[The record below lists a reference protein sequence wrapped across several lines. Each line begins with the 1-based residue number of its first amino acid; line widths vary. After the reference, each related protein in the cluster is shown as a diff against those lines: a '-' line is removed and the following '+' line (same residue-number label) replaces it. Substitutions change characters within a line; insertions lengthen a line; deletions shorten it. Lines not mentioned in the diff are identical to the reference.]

1 MNTPSI
7 YTNGT
12 GKHEEL
18 DIFKSDLRPM
28 QYWHTRAEA
37 KVTLWESGITEGY
50 STGFTALDT
59 LCRLVDSDLLV
70 IAARPSQGKTALG
83 MQMVQHMAQDMQ
95 RQEENGCVA
104 VFSAEMSGWSLYI
117 RMASA
122 MCGVNTYNLS
132 INKGQPDDSGKLRD
146 AMDRL
151 RELPIWI
158 DDSTSPSTAQMLD
171 QLSRLNET
179 IPVRAMMFDF
189 MELGARDQRQMN
201 EEQRISAIATNLKG
215 IAKTLDIPV
224 IALSQLNRDVENRA
238 NKMPML
244 SDLRYSGMIEQL
256 ADKVLFLM
264 RPEYYADRGMTVDAP
279 IEDQKGVAYVQ
290 VAKHR
295 NGPVG
300 MAKLAFVKEAAKFG
314 NLERQRVELN

>member
-1 MNTPSI
+1 MSNAP
-7 YTNGT
+7 
-12 GKHEEL
+12 EL

-37 KVTLWESGITEGY
+37 KVATWEAGIAEGY
-50 STGFTALDT
+50 STGFSAIDQLV
-59 LCRLVDSDLLV
+59 RLVDADLMV

-83 MQMVQHMAQDMQ
+83 MQMIQHLASQV
-95 RQEENGCVA
+95 RRNNENGVVA
-104 VFSAEMSGWSLYI
+104 VFSAEMSGWSLYL

-122 MCGVNTYNLS
+122 LCGVNTYNLS
-132 INKGQPDDSGKLRD
+132 IQKGQAGDTDKLRT
-146 AMDRL
+146 AMRQL

-158 DDSTSPSTAQMLD
+158 DDNTSPSTAQMLT

-189 MELGARDQRQMN
+189 MELGAREGKDSS
-201 EEQRISAIATNLKG
+201 EEQRISTICKNLKG
-215 IAKTLDIPV
+215 IAKTLEIPV

-244 SDLRYSGMIEQL
+244 ADLRYSGMIEQL

-264 RPEYYADRGMTVDAP
+264 RPEYYAERGMSVDCP
-279 IEDQKGVAYVQ
+279 IEDQKGIAYVQ

-300 MAKLAFVKEAAKFG
+300 LAKLAFVKEAAKFA
-314 NLERQRVELN
+314 NLERQRVDLNA

>member
-1 MNTPSI
+1 MSALATH
-7 YTNGT
+7 T
-12 GKHEEL
+12 GKAEEL
-18 DIFKSDLRPM
+18 DIFRSDLRPM
-28 QYWHTRAEA
+28 QYWHTKATA
-37 KVTLWESGITEGY
+37 KVELWESGIEEGC
-50 STGFTALDT
+50 STGFSAIDKM
-59 LCRLVDSDLLV
+59 CRLVDSDLIV

-83 MQMVQHMAQDMQ
+83 MQMVRNMAQDMQ
-95 RQEENGCVA
+95 RAGENGCVA
-104 VFSAEMSGWSLYI
+104 VFSAEMAGWSLYI

-122 MCGVNTYNLS
+122 LCGVNTYKMS
-132 INKGQPDDSGKLRD
+132 INQSQPGDSAKLKD
-146 AMDRL
+146 AMQTL
-151 RELPIWI
+151 RELPVWI
-158 DDSTSPSTAQMLD
+158 DDNTSPSTSQMLS

-189 MELGARDQRQMN
+189 MELGAREGKHTN
-201 EEQRISAIATNLKG
+201 EEQRISTITSNLKG

-224 IALSQLNRDVENRA
+224 IALSQLNRGVEDRA

-264 RPEYYADRGMTVDAP
+264 RPEYYAERGMN
-279 IEDQKGVAYVQ
+279 IECPAEDLQGVAYVQ

-300 MAKLAFVKEAAKFG
+300 MAKLAFMKEAAKFG
-314 NLERQRVELN
+314 NLERQRVELNPQ